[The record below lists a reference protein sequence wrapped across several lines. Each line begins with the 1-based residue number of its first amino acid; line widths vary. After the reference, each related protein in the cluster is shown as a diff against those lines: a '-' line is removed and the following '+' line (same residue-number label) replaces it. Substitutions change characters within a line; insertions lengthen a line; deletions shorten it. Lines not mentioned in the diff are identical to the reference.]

1 VPQGAV
7 VKGRFFLLL
16 ALCLRLAAPGL
27 GAVRSDVPLAP
38 DQIEKELLE
47 MINLDRE
54 RLGRKPLLPHPLLQ
68 EIARSHSAKMAAEG
82 ELSHHFPN
90 WPSPE
95 QKLRLGDVYFLT
107 NAENVAYSPS
117 PSAAFIHEALM
128 GSVMHRINI
137 LDERM
142 FQAGIGVCQA
152 GNAYY
157 VSEEFAAIIDPPAT
171 DQVRV
176 MLENDLCRWYRE
188 NFNRVPVILAAAR
201 SLATVSAQQFLI
213 NNPIPLEPLSD
224 RKVRGINMC
233 YNEMGTILAELK
245 KEIKSSG
252 ITSLAVGVAWGRNT
266 SFPGGTYSVC
276 LLLFE

>member
-1 VPQGAV
+1 MHRTLN
-7 VKGRFFLLL
+7 KGLLLFLLAVL
-16 ALCLRLAAPGL
+16 LPRAVPGVSAAKRFALPAPE
-27 GAVRSDVPLAP
+27 
-38 DQIEKELLE
+38 QIEKELLE

-54 RLGRKPLLPHPLLQ
+54 RLGRKPLLSHPLLQ

-95 QKLRLGDVYFLT
+95 QKLRLGNVYFLT

-117 PSAAFIHEALM
+117 PYAASIHEALM
-128 GSVMHRINI
+128 GSAMHRMNI

-142 FQAGIGVCQA
+142 LQAGIAVCQA
-152 GNAYY
+152 GNGYY
-157 VSEEFAAIIDPPAT
+157 VSEEFAAIIDFPAT
-171 DQVRV
+171 DMVRTA
-176 MLENDLCRWYRE
+176 MENDLCRWYKE
-188 NFNRVPVILAAAR
+188 KFNRLPVIFVAAR

-213 NNPIPLEPLSD
+213 GNPMPLEPLSD
-224 RKVRGINMC
+224 RKTQGINMC
-233 YNEMGTILAELK
+233 YNDMDTILAELK
-245 KEIKSSG
+245 KEIKSSV
-252 ITSLAVGVAWGRNT
+252 IQAMAVGVAWGRNT